1 MCANKEEISFS
12 SSTCENKKEL
22 KSHFFEWR
30 EERNYSWQSCRW
42 PVEDAHG
49 YVAKVGSCEASLLWI
64 LHEAFSNEQ
73 KAKQSRTYMVR
84 NFVNDS

>member
-1 MCANKEEISFS
+1 MHDAMIMHKRKQTNNSNMGIFPGS
-12 SSTCENKKEL
+12 L
-22 KSHFFEWR
+22 H
-30 EERNYSWQSCRW
+30 YSWQSCRW

-64 LHEAFSNEQ
+64 LHEAFSNED
-73 KAKQSRTYMVR
+73 KAKQSRTYMVE